1 MADDDSDTG
10 SEDQQ
15 PAGDGEDSKPESKE
29 EDGKSDGKGK
39 DDKKTD
45 DKKSDD
51 KKTDDKK
58 SDDKKTDGKKDEE
71 QERKDLFAKA
81 DGDPL
86 AEALGSASAQ
96 AGRGQAYR
104 TWMRTVHAPGAGAF
118 ISGGSIGVLNITQA
132 AGAYDRQGQAPG
144 PVRTD
149 IIDEL
154 SSRYAPV
161 DGYETFVRQLTST
174 RLLVLRG
181 APGTGRTTTGL
192 RLLAK
197 LTDNVARFSPDI
209 DLRALTT
216 ADLDPE
222 SGYLLELNPGSASL
236 PPTPAHVDRLRGYLA
251 ECECYLVVVAPHDI
265 RYRDSFDGYIADCPL
280 PDPQQVFDQIVGY
293 EIGRQPD
300 KEQIL
305 QQIAICARPSGSTGP
320 QTPSEVRWLVAH
332 LMSTATAN
340 YASAELELLH
350 SDLVGRYVSA
360 WFEPLAGLPATSEGD
375 ESVRLA
381 AFRIALA
388 VLNENPFDLVAE
400 AAENLTERIL
410 IARSPRRKPGRP
422 VFARH
427 REDYVANSRASI
439 KPGSVRISN
448 AYAPASLV
456 TYDDDRLPVAVLRHV
471 WAVHNLRDP
480 LLSWLESLGNDFRPE
495 MHMRAALAIGLL
507 SSWDFSYTFHKRIE
521 PWAKSED
528 SRSRWIAAVALDEAS
543 RNDEVRPV
551 VREILE
557 EWCDE
562 EDFALRWTSAMAL
575 GYGLGLRDPAKALKE
590 LRKLGCWKDGQLA
603 TEATWAVARI
613 FVLGSIKPVIK
624 TLAAWLNDD
633 RRDVRRLGLVVVRRI
648 AHTKVGE
655 LEDQFELTDTSAG
668 GRWTQLASRRRWP
681 LLVALADE
689 DPDLLDPLAD
699 LVWQLTR
706 SSFLE
711 KATAKILKR
720 WMRAGAKDRTCLGPV
735 GRFLA
740 LLGDDHSDR
749 VRLLHL
755 VRALRQDPDEPLP
768 ADVADRLARAI
779 EHNIHIGDEKGV
791 SDDES
796 SAQAALAAGA

>member
-15 PAGDGEDSKPESKE
+15 PAGDSEDSKPENKE

-39 DDKKTD
+39 DDKKSD

-58 SDDKKTDGKKDEE
+58 SDDKKPDGKKDEE
-71 QERKDLFAKA
+71 QERKDQFAKA

-86 AEALGSASAQ
+86 AEALGSSSAQ

-118 ISGGSIGVLNITQA
+118 ISGGTFRDLNITQA

-161 DGYETFVRQLTST
+161 DGYEKFVRQLTSA

-197 LTDNVARFSPDI
+197 LTDNVARFSPDT

-251 ECECYLVVVAPHDI
+251 ECECYLVVIAPHDI

-280 PDPQQVFDQIVGY
+280 PDPQEVFDQIVGY

-300 KEQIL
+300 KEQVL
-305 QQIAICARPSGSTGP
+305 QQIAIHARPNGSTGP

-332 LMSTATAN
+332 LLSTEAAD
-340 YASAELELLH
+340 YAAAELDLLH

-400 AAENLTERIL
+400 AAENLTEKIL
-410 IARSPRRKPGRP
+410 VARSPRRKPGRP

-427 REDYVANSRASI
+427 REDYVANSRASMVA
-439 KPGSVRISN
+439 GSVRFIN
-448 AYAPASLV
+448 ATAPASLV
-456 TYDDDRLPVAVLRHV
+456 AYDDDRLPLAVLRHV

-480 LLSWLESLGNDFRPE
+480 LLSWLESLGKDLRPLVYV
-495 MHMRAALAIGLL
+495 RAALAMGLF
-507 SSWDFSYTFHKRIE
+507 SSWDFSYTFHERIE
-521 PWAKSED
+521 PWAMSED
-528 SRSRWIAAVALDEAS
+528 QRSRWIAAMALDEAS

-551 VREILE
+551 VGEILE
-557 EWCDE
+557 EWCE
-562 EDFALRWTSAMAL
+562 GKDFALRWTSAIAL
-575 GYGLGLRDPAKALKE
+575 GYDLGLRDPTKALKE
-590 LRKLGCWKDGQLA
+590 LRKLGCWKDGKLA

-613 FVLGSIKPVIK
+613 FFVGSTKPVIK
-624 TLAAWLNDD
+624 TIAAWLDDD
-633 RRDVRRLGLVVVRRI
+633 RRDVRRLGLVVVWRI

-655 LEDQFELTDTSAG
+655 LEEEFELTDTSAG
-668 GRWTQLASRRRWP
+668 GRWARLANRRRWP

-711 KATAKILKR
+711 EATAKILKR
-720 WMRAGAKDRTCLGPV
+720 WMRAAAKDPDMPRP
-735 GRFLA
+735 GR
-740 LLGDDHSDR
+740 S
-749 VRLLHL
+749 
-755 VRALRQDPDEPLP
+755 LP
-768 ADVADRLARAI
+768 GAAR
-779 EHNIHIGDEKGV
+779 G
-791 SDDES
+791 
-796 SAQAALAAGA
+796 